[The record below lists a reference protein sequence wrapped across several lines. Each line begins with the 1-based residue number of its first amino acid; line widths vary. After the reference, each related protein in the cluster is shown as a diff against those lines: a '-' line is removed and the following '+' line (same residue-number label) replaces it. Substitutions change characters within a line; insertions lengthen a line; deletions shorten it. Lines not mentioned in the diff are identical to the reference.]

1 MNVVVVLHLQINNQ
15 VGSDKNRSLCITPV
29 GMGADVDVHIAKSVL
44 IQKVCF

>member
-15 VGSDKNRSLCITPV
+15 VGSDKNRSLCFPV
-29 GMGADVDVHIAKSVL
+29 GMGAGVDVHTAKSVL